1 MADQTHY
8 NIISL
13 KATDT
18 APSFPKMKV
27 NRQGWVDYGPKN
39 DFPQQVIAINGKS
52 PVNSAIIASTVTYI
66 CGKGVRNSR
75 PTADTYVGAPNPG
88 ESWDDLIEKIAVDY
102 KSQGG
107 MYWQVILNKDST
119 TVSLYHQ
126 DFSTVRI
133 GQIDETGKP
142 LSFRVSNDWTKT
154 SGKLKPIEIEAWPG
168 IKDAQKGTAYMFHYF
183 DYVPGMQAYTV
194 PGYFAALEYAKAD
207 GTLATF
213 YNNSINNGFTPSVV
227 VSMPSNPE
235 PDKKQQFQ
243 EEMEDSFGGTP
254 GASSIIVLW
263 GENETVKPVITP
275 FQASANADIYN
286 NIEGIIFQK
295 MISAH
300 RLSSPTLAGVSG
312 TGNLSGNA
320 AEIIDAYILYNYTV
334 IEKMRAKILDKL
346 NLFTAIN
353 GTAPLVIQELDVL
366 PKIQST
372 TSPIGAASSAAPSS
386 DTGAPVEALA
396 TKIGVGGTQAL
407 TAIIENPNMDIAT
420 KKGLLKTLFG
430 LADEEISALFGE
442 APTTLQRKETRFKAA
457 LKKFLDLWK

>member
-1 MADQTHY
+1 MVDQTHY
-8 NIISL
+8 KIISL

-18 APSFPKMKV
+18 VPTFPKMKV
-27 NRQGWVDYGPKN
+27 NRQGWVDYGPQN

-75 PTADTYVGAPNPG
+75 PTANTYVGAPNPT
-88 ESWDDLIEKIAVDY
+88 ESWDDVIEKIATDY

-107 MYWQVILNKDST
+107 FYFQVIPNKDSK
-119 TVSLYHQ
+119 TVSIYHQ
-126 DFSTVRI
+126 DYSAVRI
-133 GQIDETGKP
+133 GQIDEKGRP
-142 LSFRVSNDWTKT
+142 LTFRISHDWKKT
-154 SGKLKPIEIEAWPG
+154 SGKLAPIEIPAWPG
-168 IKDAQKGTAYMFHYF
+168 MDKAEQGTAYLFHYY

-194 PGYFAALEYAKAD
+194 PGYFSALEYAKAD
-207 GTLATF
+207 GKLATF
-213 YNNSINNGFTPSVV
+213 YNNSIDNGFTPSVV
-227 VSMPSNPE
+227 ISMPSNPDE
-235 PDKKQQFQ
+235 PKKQQFQ
-243 EEMEDSFGGTP
+243 TDMEDSFGGSN
-254 GASSIIVLW
+254 GASAIVVLW

-295 MISAH
+295 LISAN
-300 RLSSPTLAGVSG
+300 RLSSPTLAGISG
-312 TGNLSGNA
+312 SGNLSGNA

-334 IEKMRAKILDKL
+334 VEKLRAKILDKL
-346 NLFTAIN
+346 NLFTKIN
-353 GTAPLVIQELDVL
+353 GTAPLVIDELDVL

-372 TSPIGAASSAAPSS
+372 TSPIGAASPTTAAS
-386 DTGAPVEALA
+386 GEAPTEALA
-396 TKIGVGGTQAL
+396 TKIGVSGTQAL

-442 APTTLQRKETRFKAA
+442 GPATLQRKETRFKAA
-457 LKKFLDLWK
+457 LKKFMDLWK